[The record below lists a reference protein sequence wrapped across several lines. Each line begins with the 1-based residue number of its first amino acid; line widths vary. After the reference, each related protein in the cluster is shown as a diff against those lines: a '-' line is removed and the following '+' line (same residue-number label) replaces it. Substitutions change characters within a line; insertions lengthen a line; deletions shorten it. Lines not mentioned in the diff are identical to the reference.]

1 MALYVACVIFAEWPL
16 DAHRMTLGRCPG
28 QILNKEV
35 EQMKRS
41 LVGRGMRFPFVLITF
56 FWGSRNLV
64 GISIQHSDSEE
75 EELFVYDSMQICPE
89 EFDFGIE

>member
-1 MALYVACVIFAEWPL
+1 MPE
-16 DAHRMTLGRCPG
+16 
-28 QILNKEV
+28 K
-35 EQMKRS
+35 S
-41 LVGRGMRFPFVLITF
+41 LKSKSMRNPPIRVGGTR
-56 FWGSRNLV
+56 GSRNLV